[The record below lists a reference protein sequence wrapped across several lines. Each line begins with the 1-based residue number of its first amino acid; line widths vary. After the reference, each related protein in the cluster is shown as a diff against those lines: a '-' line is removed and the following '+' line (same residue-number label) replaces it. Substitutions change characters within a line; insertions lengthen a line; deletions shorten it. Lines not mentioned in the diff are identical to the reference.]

1 MDVVDRVGLAEI
13 EVEERENGI
22 DLLNFSETIVL
33 ILVLEWRWE
42 PSNLL

>member
-22 DLLNFSETIVL
+22 DLLNFSETIADAG
-33 ILVLEWRWE
+33 
-42 PSNLL
+42 S